1 MNWWK
6 QALDLVFPRCCPA
19 CGAYT
24 GRDTLWCD
32 ECFRKALDPHQIQRN
47 AHPHLA
53 ACYTAARYEGS
64 VRKLIIGLKY
74 NQKPQLAKALHPILD
89 AFPWWER
96 LRAEVDLA
104 VPIPLSDKRRKERG
118 YNQTDLL
125 FQEILEMRAIPYDPA
140 CLVRIRNT
148 PKQSLLNK
156 EEREKNLQMAFH
168 INKGKDIRGKTILLV
183 DDIYTTGT
191 TMETAAKEL
200 RRAGAKKVIGVTV
213 ASGAV

>member
-19 CGAYT
+19 CGVYT

-32 ECFRKALDPHQIQRN
+32 DCLKKTWDSHQIQRN
-47 AHPHLA
+47 IHPHLS
-53 ACYTAARYEGS
+53 ACYTASRYEGS
-64 VRKLIIGLKY
+64 VRNLIIALKY
-74 NQKPQLAKALHPILD
+74 NQKPQLAKALYPILD

-96 LRAEVDLA
+96 LIAETDAA
-104 VPIPLSDKRRKERG
+104 VPIPLSAARRKERG

-125 FQEILEMRAIPYDPA
+125 FRDILHDKSIPYDSD

-168 INKGKDIRGKTILLV
+168 INKGKDVKGKRILLV

-200 RRAGAKKVIGVTV
+200 CRAGAANVIGLTV